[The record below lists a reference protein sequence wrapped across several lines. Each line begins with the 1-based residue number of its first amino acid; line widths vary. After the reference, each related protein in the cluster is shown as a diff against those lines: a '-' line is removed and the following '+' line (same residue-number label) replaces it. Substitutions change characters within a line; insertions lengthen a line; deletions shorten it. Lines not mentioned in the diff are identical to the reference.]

1 MGRGAHPGRRAGRT
15 TETLKKSMTDQDDS
29 YQKSTLPNG
38 IRVVTERI
46 AHVRSV
52 SLGLWVSIG
61 SAHED
66 GPQRGISHVIEH
78 MLFKGTPKRS
88 ARAIAELMDSIG
100 GNLNAFTD
108 KEATCYHARVV
119 DVHAPLALEVL
130 SDMFLHSLFDP
141 AELAKE
147 KQVILEEIRMY
158 DDSPDDI
165 NQDLFLRSVWSG
177 SPLGEPIIG
186 YAETVS
192 SITPELIRS
201 YIANRYTP
209 ASVIVTA
216 AGNVEHEAF
225 AADVAR
231 LLGGMPSGAAVAD
244 AAAPHFHP
252 VRVIRRKD
260 SEQAYLMLGV
270 EGTSSSDDRR
280 YPLSVLDAIL
290 GGGMASRLFQEIR
303 EKRGLVYSVYSMHNA
318 YRPGGTFA
326 VSAATRPQNAA
337 EVIALVRAELASL
350 ASTGVTA
357 DEIARAKEH
366 LKGGLLLALEST
378 NTRMMRLGRSE
389 LNVGRHISAT
399 EVAARIEAV
408 TKAEI
413 DALAAAMFGDAGT
426 ALTVVGPVD
435 EDIDAGVLAES
446 A

>member
-1 MGRGAHPGRRAGRT
+1 VGGATFHTRDAGGSP
-15 TETLKKSMTDQDDS
+15 ETLKKNMTDQDDS
-29 YQKSTLPNG
+29 YEKSTLPNG

-52 SLGLWVSIG
+52 SLGLWVGIG

-66 GPQRGISHVIEH
+66 SAQRGISHVIEH
-78 MLFKGTPKRS
+78 MLFKGTPKRN

-141 AELAKE
+141 VELAKE
-147 KQVILEEIRMY
+147 QQVILEEIRMY

-165 NQDLFLRSVWSG
+165 NQDLFLRSAWSG

-192 SITPELIRS
+192 GITPDLIRT
-201 YIANRYTP
+201 YIDDRYVP

-216 AGNVEHEAF
+216 AGNVDHASF
-225 AADVAR
+225 AADVER
-231 LLGGMPSGAAVAD
+231 LLGGMHGGLAVAD
-244 AAAPHFHP
+244 VDMPHFHP
-252 VRVIRRKD
+252 VRVVRRKD
-260 SEQAYLMLGV
+260 SEQAYIMLGV
-270 EGTSSSDDRR
+270 EGTSSSDERR
-280 YPLSVLDAIL
+280 YPISVLDAIL

-337 EVIALVRAELASL
+337 EVVALVRAELASL
-350 ASTGVTA
+350 VASGVTA
-357 DEIARAKEH
+357 EEIARAKEH

-389 LNVGRHISAT
+389 LNVRRHVPAS

-408 TKAEI
+408 TKPEI
-413 DALAAAMFGDAGT
+413 DAIASAMFGGART

-435 EDIDAGVLAES
+435 EDFDSGVLAES

>member
-1 MGRGAHPGRRAGRT
+1 MGGGTFPGRAAGRT
-15 TETLKKSMTDQDDS
+15 AKTLKKSMTDQDDL

-52 SLGLWVSIG
+52 SLGLWVGIG

-66 GPQRGISHVIEH
+66 SAQRGISHVIEH
-78 MLFKGTPKRS
+78 MLFKGTPTRS

-201 YIANRYTP
+201 YIANRYAP

-216 AGNVEHEAF
+216 AGNVDHNAF

-231 LLGGMPSGAAVAD
+231 LLGGMPIGAAVAD
-244 AAAPHFHP
+244 VAAPHFHP
-252 VRVIRRKD
+252 VRD

-270 EGTSSSDDRR
+270 EGTSSSDERR
-280 YPLSVLDAIL
+280 YPISVLDAIL

-350 ASTGVTA
+350 AASGVTE

-389 LNVGRHISAT
+389 LNIGRHVSAS

-408 TKAEI
+408 TKPEI
-413 DALAAAMFGDAGT
+413 DAIAAAMFGNAGT

-435 EDIDAGVLAES
+435 EDFDAGVLAES

>member
-1 MGRGAHPGRRAGRT
+1 MIV
-15 TETLKKSMTDQDDS
+15 KKSMTEHDDT
-29 YQKSTLPNG
+29 YQKTTLPNG

-52 SLGLWVSIG
+52 SLGLWVGVG

-66 GPQRGISHVIEH
+66 GTQRGISHVIEH
-78 MLFKGTPKRS
+78 MLFKGTPSRS

-141 AELAKE
+141 VELAKE

-186 YAETVS
+186 YADTVS
-192 SITPELIRS
+192 SVTPDLIRA
-201 YIANRYTP
+201 YIDDRYKP
-209 ASVIVTA
+209 ASVIVAA
-216 AGNVEHEAF
+216 AGNVDHAAF
-225 AADVAR
+225 AADVER
-231 LLGGMPSGAAVAD
+231 LLGALPAGAPVAD
-244 AAAPHFHP
+244 APAPHFHS
-252 VRVIRRKD
+252 VRVVRRKE
-260 SEQAYLMLGV
+260 SEQTYLMLGV

-350 ASTGVTA
+350 VESGVTA

-389 LNVGRHISAT
+389 LNVGRHIPAS
-399 EVAARIEAV
+399 EVAARIEAAS
-408 TKAEI
+408 KPEI
-413 DALAAAMFGDAGT
+413 DALAASMFGGASA

-435 EDIDAGVLAES
+435 ADFDSGALAES

>member
-1 MGRGAHPGRRAGRT
+1 MA
-15 TETLKKSMTDQDDS
+15 DQDDT
-29 YQKSTLPNG
+29 YEKSTLRNG

-52 SLGLWVSIG
+52 SLGLWVGIG

-66 GPQRGISHVIEH
+66 GAQRGISHVIEH
-78 MLFKGTPKRS
+78 MLFKGTPTRS
-88 ARAIAELMDSIG
+88 ARDIAELMDSIG
-100 GNLNAFTD
+100 GNLTAFTD

-130 SDMFLHSLFDP
+130 SDMFQHSLFDP

-165 NQDLFLRSVWSG
+165 NQDLFLSSVWSG

-186 YAETVS
+186 YSETVS
-192 SITPELIRS
+192 SITPDLIRA
-201 YIANRYTP
+201 YINDRYTP

-216 AGNVEHEAF
+216 AGNVDHSSF
-225 AADVAR
+225 AADVER
-231 LLGGMPSGAAVAD
+231 LLGDMRGGTPVSD
-244 AAAPHFHP
+244 ALAPHFHP
-252 VRVIRRKD
+252 VRVVRRKD
-260 SEQAYLMLGV
+260 SEQVYLMLGV

-326 VSAATRPQNAA
+326 VLAATRPQNAA

-350 ASTGVTA
+350 AASGVTVE
-357 DEIARAKEH
+357 EIARAKEH

-389 LNVGRHISAT
+389 LNVGRHVTAS
-399 EVAARIEAV
+399 EVAERIEAV
-408 TKAEI
+408 TKPEI
-413 DALAAAMFGDAGT
+413 DALASSMFGGART
-426 ALTVVGPVD
+426 ALTVVGPVE
-435 EDIDAGVLAES
+435 EDFDAGVLAES

>member
-1 MGRGAHPGRRAGRT
+1 MT
-15 TETLKKSMTDQDDS
+15 TILKKSMTEHDET
-29 YQKSTLPNG
+29 YQKTTLPNG

-46 AHVRSV
+46 EHVRSV
-52 SLGLWVSIG
+52 SLGLWVGIG

-66 GPQRGISHVIEH
+66 GAQRGISHVIEH
-78 MLFKGTPKRS
+78 MLFKGTPSRS

-141 AELAKE
+141 VELTKE

-165 NQDLFLRSVWSG
+165 NQDLFLRSAWSG

-186 YAETVS
+186 YADTVS
-192 SITPELIRS
+192 SITPDLIRS
-201 YIANRYTP
+201 YIAERYMP
-209 ASVIVTA
+209 ASVIVAA
-216 AGNVEHEAF
+216 AGNVDHATF
-225 AADVAR
+225 AADVER
-231 LLGGMPSGAAVAD
+231 LLGGLRGGAPIAD
-244 AAAPHFHP
+244 APAPQFHS
-252 VRVIRRKD
+252 VRVVRRKE
-260 SEQAYLMLGV
+260 SEQTYLMLGV
-270 EGTSSSDDRR
+270 EGTSSADDRR

-337 EVIALVRAELASL
+337 EVISLVRAELASL
-350 ASTGVTA
+350 AASGVTA

-389 LNVGRHISAT
+389 LNVGRHIPAS

-408 TKAEI
+408 TKPDI
-413 DALAAAMFGDAGT
+413 DALAASMFAGSST

-435 EDIDAGVLAES
+435 DDFDAGVLAES